1 MDGARPRPIDA
12 IAVIVAAGLTAATG
26 YQGLVLAL
34 LMAPALSLLWMRR
47 VPLTVAW
54 ISAGTAL
61 ALPVL
66 LVFAAPAAVPP
77 VGAPFWPP
85 TAAFAA
91 YGAMAFA
98 GNRPSDRPG
107 DRLTDRHPGAAQWLP
122 VIVLALAVLALPH
135 QMPLVLRTETVIA
148 LAVMYGMYT
157 AARARIRRGQAERA
171 ERIERERLAGE
182 MHDVVTYRV
191 SRMVLQAGML
201 AMSAPDERVRT
212 AAEELRATGCE
223 ALDELRHMVALLRRT
238 SGEGFDLGLPLPDLR
253 PLITESACAGVPV
266 ELAVTGTPAPVPGV
280 VGRAAYLLVR
290 EALTNVRKHA
300 PGADARVQVSYRPGA
315 VRLSV
320 RNTPGRPDAW
330 VAVSDPGMG
339 LLDLCRHVE
348 LAGGTMEIGQDA
360 DGGFRVDASF
370 PTSRP

>member
-1 MDGARPRPIDA
+1 MDGVRPRPIDA

-26 YQGLVLAL
+26 YQGLALAL

-47 VPLTVAW
+47 APLTVAW

-61 ALPVL
+61 APPVL

-77 VGAPFWPP
+77 VGAPLWPP

-98 GNRPSDRPG
+98 SDR
-107 DRLTDRHPGAAQWLP
+107 DRGVVRWLP

-135 QMPLVLRTETVIA
+135 RMPLVLRTETVIA

-157 AARARIRRGQAERA
+157 AAQARIRRGQAERA

-330 VAVSDPGMG
+330 VAVSDPGMS

-360 DGGFRVDASF
+360 DGGFRVEASF